1 MHSHRGFTI
10 IELMIAIAILAIM
23 ATVAI
28 PALQPL
34 ILNNRITTTTNMLLG
49 AVQFARSE
57 AVKQRRQVI
66 ICPSSNL
73 TACTADTAW
82 NQGIVVLEGN
92 NVLRTIPPAST
103 GVQILS
109 AATQLSY
116 RPNGRLNGTNPAFSI
131 QDDRGVN
138 TTSRVVCI
146 NLIGQVHSAR
156 GDEGC

>member
-109 AATQLSY
+109 AVTQLSY
-116 RPNGRLNGTNPAFSI
+116 RPNGRLNGANPAFSI